1 VSENREPSGKRLTA
15 QEKLQLVLGSYQAQS
30 VADYCRSQNID
41 RSYLYQLRRE
51 LESTAVAG
59 WEERRPGRPAK
70 VDDVDAGELRDEL
83 EQARTQVAAARHE
96 ATKWEVRAE
105 LQGFYL
111 RVAEDSLA
119 SLKKKDG
126 QPNRAARR
134 RARRS
139 NG

>member
-1 VSENREPSGKRLTA
+1 MAEEMPSGKRLSA
-15 QEKLQLVLGSYQAQS
+15 QEKLQLVQGSYQAES
-30 VADYCRSQNID
+30 VADYCRSNNID

-51 LESTAVAG
+51 LEAAALAG

-70 VDDVDAGELRDEL
+70 SDVVDVEATLAELQQTREQLVLARD
-83 EQARTQVAAARHE
+83 E

-111 RVAEDSLA
+111 QAAEESR
-119 SLKKKDG
+119 KKKEDL
-126 QPNRAARR
+126 PNRAARR
-134 RARRS
+134 RAKRG